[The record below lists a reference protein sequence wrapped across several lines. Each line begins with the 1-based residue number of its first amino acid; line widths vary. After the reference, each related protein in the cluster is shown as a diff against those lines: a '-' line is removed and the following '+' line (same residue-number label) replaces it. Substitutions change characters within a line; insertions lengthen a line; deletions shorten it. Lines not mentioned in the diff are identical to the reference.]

1 MPYRAPSMAVDS
13 CHRGI
18 IRFLA
23 TLSMLVCEIN
33 LMSCCCMLVRVSGSD
48 KQQTNC
54 HLS

>member
-23 TLSMLVCEIN
+23 TLSMLNWFDVM
-33 LMSCCCMLVRVSGSD
+33 LLYMLVRVSGSD